1 MKSFKD
7 LFLKEAE
14 EKLSISDFDLD
25 KIGKVLEDEVSRL
38 IRVKVKFTH
47 KIEKDKIVR
56 YTSQDL
62 AKDMSP
68 RMMKELTVYT
78 WGGEVTTENYIWI
91 SVRFDYTFF
100 DGGSNGHEIIS
111 LFVDKD
117 GKIIKKQTKY

>member
-7 LFLKEAE
+7 LVLKEAE

-25 KIGKVLEDEVSRL
+25 KIGNVLEDEVSRL

-47 KIEKDKIVR
+47 KIEKDKTVR

-78 WGGEVTTENYIWI
+78 WGGEVTPENYIWL

-117 GKIIKKQTKY
+117 GKIVKKQTKY